1 MATAV
6 SNAVR
11 EDTSHGNVP
20 TQAAAVLVVRA
31 AVAVV
36 DVEGIRAA
44 EADASIAA
52 RTATCQD
59 FVPRR
64 DEDKLR
70 NRNKPNS

>member
-6 SNAVR
+6 SNAVK
-11 EDTSHGNVP
+11 EDTSHANVP
-20 TQAAAVLVVRA
+20 TQVAAVSAVRA

-36 DVEGIRAA
+36 GVGEILAA

-59 FVPRR
+59 SVLKR
-64 DEDKLR
+64 DDDKR
-70 NRNKPNS
+70 CN